1 MKEEIIKDYVG
12 GIQTKDLAEKYNLN
26 KQQIRRI
33 VRLAGVARP
42 SGVVTYDPKIAID
55 MWKDGHTLDH
65 IADHL
70 NVNRNSVYEQL
81 KKYNIDT
88 TCQRKIDRIRLKALI
103 DDGKSDFDIS
113 EESINIFI

>member
-1 MKEEIIKDYVG
+1 MKEEIIKDYVS

-42 SGVVTYDPKIAID
+42 SGGVVTYDPNIAID

-65 IADHL
+65 IAYHL

-81 KKYNIDT
+81 KKYNIN
-88 TCQRKIDRIRLKALI
+88 
-103 DDGKSDFDIS
+103 S
-113 EESINIFI
+113 